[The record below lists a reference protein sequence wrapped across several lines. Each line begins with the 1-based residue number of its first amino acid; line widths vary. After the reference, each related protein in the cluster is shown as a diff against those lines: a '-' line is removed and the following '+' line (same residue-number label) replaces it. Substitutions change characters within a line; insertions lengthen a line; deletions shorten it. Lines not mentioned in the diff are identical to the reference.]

1 MYSHGLIKGGS
12 GTIIKVSSLIS
23 HLQENHKDVLCLLP
37 LTHQFRRDKKD
48 QHRQRKKREMKE
60 KRRYCIMNVTS

>member
-23 HLQENHKDVLCLLP
+23 HLQENHEDVLYP
-37 LTHQFRRDKKD
+37 
-48 QHRQRKKREMKE
+48 MP
-60 KRRYCIMNVTS
+60 